1 MENKKYVFLE
11 VGGRN
16 CQVMTNDNIC
26 VLDGDCANCPHG
38 KTLPEMA
45 EIGSRALYA
54 SKYPYSSQKFEERL
68 AKCKASRLPNRNII
82 EATIIIKALLGGG
95 GK

>member
-1 MENKKYVFLE
+1 MENKKYLFLE

-26 VLDGDCANCPHG
+26 VLDGDCASCPHG
-38 KTLPEMA
+38 KTLK
-45 EIGSRALYA
+45 EIEKDIKTAFTEKFSQYSDFMRADA
-54 SKYPYSSQKFEERL
+54 S
-68 AKCKASRLPNRNII
+68 
-82 EATIIIKALLGGG
+82 IIIMIALKALLGGG